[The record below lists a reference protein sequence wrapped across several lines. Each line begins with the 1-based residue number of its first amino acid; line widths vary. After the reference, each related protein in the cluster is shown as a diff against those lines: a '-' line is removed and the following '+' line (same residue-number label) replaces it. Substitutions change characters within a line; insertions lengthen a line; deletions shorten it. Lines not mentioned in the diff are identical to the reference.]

1 MKKRIR
7 IIFFAISAV
16 LFSFCIGAPLLSACM
31 QGYYKGL
38 IDPTFQ
44 NDTAAILDKKQMWA
58 EIGET
63 KLFFILFLVFVTI
76 FILAELFVL
85 LSKAKSFKKS

>member
-1 MKKRIR
+1 MRKGLK
-7 IIFFAISAV
+7 IFFFIISLMFFV
-16 LFSFCIGAPLLSACM
+16 LTLSVPLLSACM

-38 IDPTFQ
+38 IDPAFQ
-44 NDTAAILDKKQMWA
+44 NDTAAILDKKRIWA

-63 KLFFILFLVFVTI
+63 KVFFILFLISVTV